1 VNKTLSKAL
10 QIILP
15 LALGIFLIWY
25 TYTSFSEEQL
35 NETKEFFSEA
45 AYGYVFLSVFIS
57 FLSHLV
63 RAYRWNLLLE
73 PLGYKPRVTN
83 NFLALSVG
91 YLFNIFIPRSGEVSR
106 ALVLDKYEKI
116 PFQKGFGTI
125 ISERVV
131 DLILLLLFTGLALS
145 LEYNR
150 LFDYIQNHIPTSLLT
165 KLIIAIALI
174 GISIPLYLFFS
185 KSKIN
190 QRIKQFVFG
199 LKEGLFSILKMRRN
213 FEFII
218 LSLCIWILYVLSFYA
233 AFQALPT
240 TAIIPFGIVII
251 SFVVGSFTLTF
262 THNGFGAYPVA
273 MAAILYVFEISKTV
287 GIAIG
292 WIVWTSNII
301 SLLLIGILSL
311 LILPVYNKI

>member
-1 VNKTLSKAL
+1 MNKTLSKAL

-25 TYTSFSEEQL
+25 TFTSFSEEQL
-35 NETKEFFSEA
+35 KETKAFFSKA
-45 AYGYVFLSVFIS
+45 TYGYVFLSVFIS

-73 PLGYKPRVTN
+73 PMGYKPRIFN

-106 ALVLDKYEKI
+106 AIVLDKYEKV

-145 LEYNR
+145 LEYDK
-150 LFDYIQNHIPTSLLT
+150 LFNYIKDYIPVSLFT
-165 KLIIAIALI
+165 KILIAIAVI
-174 GISIPLYLFFS
+174 AISIPLYILFS

-190 QRIKQFVFG
+190 QRIKKFVFG
-199 LKEGLFSILKMRRN
+199 LKEGFFSILKMRRN
-213 FEFII
+213 AEFII
-218 LSLCIWILYVLSFYA
+218 LSLLIWILYVLSFYA
-233 AFQALPT
+233 AFLALPT
-240 TAIIPFGIVII
+240 TAAIPFGVVII
-251 SFVVGSFTLTF
+251 SFVVGSFTLTL

-273 MAAILYVFEISKTV
+273 MAAILYVFEVSKTV

-292 WIVWTSNII
+292 WIVWTSNI
-301 SLLLIGILSL
+301 LSL
-311 LILPVYNKI
+311 LILGIFALLILPIYNKI

>member
-1 VNKTLSKAL
+1 MNKTLSKAL

-25 TYTSFSEEQL
+25 TFTSFSEEQL
-35 NETKEFFSEA
+35 KETKAFFSKA
-45 AYGYVFLSVFIS
+45 TYGYVFLSVFIS

-73 PLGYKPRVTN
+73 PMGYKPRIFN

-106 ALVLDKYEKI
+106 AIVLDKYEKV

-145 LEYNR
+145 LEYDK
-150 LFDYIQNHIPTSLLT
+150 LFNYIKDYIPASLFT
-165 KLIIAIALI
+165 KILIAIAVI
-174 GISIPLYLFFS
+174 AISIPLYILFS

-190 QRIKQFVFG
+190 QRIKKFVFG
-199 LKEGLFSILKMRRN
+199 LKEGFFSILKMRRN
-213 FEFII
+213 AEFII
-218 LSLCIWILYVLSFYA
+218 LSLLIWILYVLSFYA
-233 AFQALPT
+233 AFLALPT
-240 TAIIPFGIVII
+240 TAAIPFGVVII
-251 SFVVGSFTLTF
+251 SFVVGSFTLTL

-273 MAAILYVFEISKTV
+273 MAAILYVFEVSKTV

-292 WIVWTSNII
+292 WIVWTSNI
-301 SLLLIGILSL
+301 LSL
-311 LILPVYNKI
+311 LILGIFALSILPIYNKI

>member
-1 VNKTLSKAL
+1 MNKTLSKAL

-25 TYTSFSEEQL
+25 TFTSFSEEQL
-35 NETKEFFSEA
+35 KETKAFFSKA
-45 AYGYVFLSVFIS
+45 TYGYVFLSVFIS

-73 PLGYKPRVTN
+73 PMGYKPRIFN

-106 ALVLDKYEKI
+106 AIVLDKYEKV

-145 LEYNR
+145 LEYDK
-150 LFDYIQNHIPTSLLT
+150 LFNYIKDYIPASLFT
-165 KLIIAIALI
+165 KILIAIAVI
-174 GISIPLYLFFS
+174 AISIPLYILFS

-190 QRIKQFVFG
+190 QRIKKFVFG
-199 LKEGLFSILKMRRN
+199 LKEGFFSILKMRRN
-213 FEFII
+213 AEFII
-218 LSLCIWILYVLSFYA
+218 LSLLIWILYVLSFYA
-233 AFQALPT
+233 AFLALPT
-240 TAIIPFGIVII
+240 TATIPFGVVII
-251 SFVVGSFTLTF
+251 SFVVGSFTLTL

-273 MAAILYVFEISKTV
+273 MAAILYVFEVSKTV

-292 WIVWTSNII
+292 WIVWTSNI
-301 SLLLIGILSL
+301 LSL
-311 LILPVYNKI
+311 LILGIFALLILPIYNKI